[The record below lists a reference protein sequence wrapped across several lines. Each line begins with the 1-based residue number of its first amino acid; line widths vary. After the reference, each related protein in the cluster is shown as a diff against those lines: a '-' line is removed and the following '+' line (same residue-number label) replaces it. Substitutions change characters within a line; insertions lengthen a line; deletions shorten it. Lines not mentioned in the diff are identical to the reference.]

1 MKARR
6 VPLHRAG
13 FAIALAASACMA
25 QAFEPGLPTNAAET
39 ARTLSRGEGFALP
52 LGPWTAEGL
61 PAREIEGDVEVRA
74 WRIGGTDSTPRQ
86 ILAPLRS
93 QIEAEGYEI
102 VFDCAD
108 SACGGFDFRFA
119 LEILPAPDMVIDLG
133 DFRAMSA
140 IRPAGDGRGE
150 EALFALASR
159 TSRTA
164 YLQIT
169 HVAPGGTLQRRDAG
183 EGRDQAQVPPGADPA
198 AAVPGRGAPPPAAPS
213 ERVLPGTIGAT
224 LLAQGHAALEDLNF
238 PTGSTELSDGDYAS
252 LLALAA
258 FLSENPGARVTLVG
272 HTDAEGSLEVNVGIS
287 RQRADAVRRRLVERY
302 GADPAQLGAEGM
314 GWLAPRAS
322 NLTEAGREAN
332 RRVEAVLTALTP

>member
-1 MKARR
+1 MKTRFL
-6 VPLHRAG
+6 PLHRAG
-13 FAIALAASACMA
+13 LALAVAASACTA

-39 ARTLSRGEGFALP
+39 VSALSRGEGFALP
-52 LGPWTAEGL
+52 LGPWTTEGL
-61 PAREIEGDVEVRA
+61 PTREIDGDVEVRA

-93 QIEAEGYEI
+93 QLETEGYEI

-119 LEILPAPDMVIDLG
+119 LKILPAPDMVIDLG

-140 IRPAGDGRGE
+140 VRPAEGGGE

-169 HVAPGGTLQRRDAG
+169 HVAPGGLLQRGQEAARDAP
-183 EGRDQAQVPPGADPA
+183 APASPGAEPITATPD
-198 AAVPGRGAPPPAAPS
+198 RGTAPSAAPS
-213 ERVLPGTIGAT
+213 KQDAQGVIGAT

-252 LLALAA
+252 LQALAA

-332 RRVEAVLTALTP
+332 RRVEAVLTALPP

>member
-1 MKARR
+1 MKARL
-6 VPLHRAG
+6 VPLRRTGLAL
-13 FAIALAASACMA
+13 ALAASACAA
-25 QAFEPGLPTNAAET
+25 QALEPSLPTNAAET
-39 ARTLSRGEGFALP
+39 ASVLSRGEGFALP
-52 LGPWTAEGL
+52 LGPWTSEGL
-61 PAREIEGDVEVRA
+61 PTREIDGDVEMRA

-102 VFDCAD
+102 VFGCAD

-140 IRPAGDGRGE
+140 IRPAEDGRGE

-169 HVAPGGTLQRRDAG
+169 HVAPGGTMQRRDTAARG
-183 EGRDQAQVPPGADPA
+183 SPPQVPPGAEPTA
-198 AAVPGRGAPPPAAPS
+198 ALPDRAAPPPAAPS
-213 ERVLPGTIGAT
+213 EQVAPGTIGAV

-252 LLALAA
+252 LQALAA

-322 NLTEAGREAN
+322 NLSEAGREAN
-332 RRVEAVLTALTP
+332 RRVEAVLTELGR